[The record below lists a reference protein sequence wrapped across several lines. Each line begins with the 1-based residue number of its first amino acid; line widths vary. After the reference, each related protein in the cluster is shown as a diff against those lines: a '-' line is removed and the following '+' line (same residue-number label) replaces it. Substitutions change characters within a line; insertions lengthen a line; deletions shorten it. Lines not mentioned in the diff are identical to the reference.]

1 LIIRKLLKA
10 TSKLFF
16 NGMSL
21 KKNYFIPRGLT
32 IVILYITV
40 LPYFLIGGIREDAEE
55 LIFSTYGQDIQVD
68 FKKWNPPQEI
78 KIYSEKKSRSRFM
91 FDHIYVWQISE
102 SDSLIGVAI
111 LDNVLGKSLPITY
124 LTCFNMDGQMINAHI
139 VKYREDYGYEVGNR
153 RWLNQFLGLDASSDY
168 KVGKNIDGIS
178 GATISVNSVTRGINR
193 SAIIVEY
200 LLTKTGAG
208 SY

>member
-1 LIIRKLLKA
+1 MIIRKLLKA

-16 NGMSL
+16 NGISL

-78 KIYSEKKSRSRFM
+78 KIYSENKSRSRFM
-91 FDHIYVWQISE
+91 FDHIYVWKISE
-102 SDSLIGVAI
+102 SDSLVGVAI

-124 LTCFNMDGQMINAHI
+124 LTCFNMDGQLINAHI

-153 RWLNQFLGLDASSDY
+153 RWLNQFLGLDVSSDY

-193 SAIIVEY
+193 SAIIIEN
-200 LLTKTGAG
+200 LLLEIDAG
-208 SY
+208 SF

>member
-1 LIIRKLLKA
+1 
-10 TSKLFF
+10 
-16 NGMSL
+16 MSL
-21 KKNYFIPRGLT
+21 KKSYFIPKGLT

-40 LPYFLIGGIREDAEE
+40 FLYFLIGGIREDAEE
-55 LIFSTYGQDIQVD
+55 LIFSTYGEDIQVD

-78 KIYSEKKSRSRFM
+78 KIYSEKKARSRFM
-91 FDHIYVWQISE
+91 FDHVYVWKISE
-102 SDSLIGVAI
+102 SNSLVGVAI

-124 LTCFNMDGQMINAHI
+124 LTCFNMDGQLINAHI
-139 VKYREDYGYEVGNR
+139 VKYREDYGYEVGNK
-153 RWLNQFLGLDASSDY
+153 RWLNQFIGLGINSDFII
-168 KVGKNIDGIS
+168 GKNIDGIS

-200 LLTKTGAG
+200 LLTKTDAG

>member
-1 LIIRKLLKA
+1 
-10 TSKLFF
+10 
-16 NGMSL
+16 MYL
-21 KKNYFIPRGLT
+21 KKSYFIPKGLT
-32 IVILYITV
+32 ILILYITV
-40 LPYFLIGGIREDAEE
+40 FPYFLIGGIREDAEE
-55 LIFSTYGQDIQVD
+55 LIFSTYGEDIQVD

-78 KIYSEKKSRSRFM
+78 KIYSEKKARSRFM
-91 FDHIYVWQISE
+91 FDHVYFWKISE
-102 SDSLIGVAI
+102 SNSLVGVAI

-124 LTCFNMDGQMINAHI
+124 LTCFNMDGQLINAHI

-153 RWLNQFLGLDASSDY
+153 RWLNQFLGLNASSDY

-193 SAIIVEY
+193 SSIIVEY
-200 LLTKTGAG
+200 LLTKKDAG

>member
-1 LIIRKLLKA
+1 MIIRKLLKA

-16 NGMSL
+16 NGISL

-78 KIYSEKKSRSRFM
+78 KIYSENKSRSRFM
-91 FDHIYVWQISE
+91 FDHIYVWKISE
-102 SDSLIGVAI
+102 SDSLVGVAI

-153 RWLNQFLGLDASSDY
+153 RWLNQFLGLDVSSDY

-193 SAIIVEY
+193 SAIIIEN
-200 LLTKTGAG
+200 LLLEIDAG
-208 SY
+208 SF

>member
-1 LIIRKLLKA
+1 MLKA
-10 TSKLFF
+10 PLKQFF

-21 KKNYFIPRGLT
+21 KKSYFIPKGLT

-40 LPYFLIGGIREDAEE
+40 FPYFLIGGIREDAEE
-55 LIFSTYGQDIQVD
+55 LIFSTYGKDIQVD

-78 KIYSEKKSRSRFM
+78 KIYSEKKARSRFM
-91 FDHIYVWQISE
+91 FDHVYIWKISE
-102 SDSLIGVAI
+102 SNSLVGVAI

-124 LTCFNMDGQMINAHI
+124 LTCFNMDGQLINAHI

-153 RWLNQFLGLDASSDY
+153 RWLNQFLGLNASSDY

-200 LLTKTGAG
+200 LLTKKDAG

>member
-1 LIIRKLLKA
+1 
-10 TSKLFF
+10 
-16 NGMSL
+16 MSL
-21 KKNYFIPRGLT
+21 KKSYFIPKGLT
-32 IVILYITV
+32 ILILYITV
-40 LPYFLIGGIREDAEE
+40 FPYFLIGGIREDAEE
-55 LIFSTYGQDIQVD
+55 LIFSTYGEDIQVD

-78 KIYSEKKSRSRFM
+78 KIYSEKKARSRFM
-91 FDHIYVWQISE
+91 FDHVYVWKISE
-102 SDSLIGVAI
+102 SNSLVGVAI

-124 LTCFNMDGQMINAHI
+124 LTCFNMDGQLINAHI

-153 RWLNQFLGLDASSDY
+153 RWLNQFLGLIASSDY

-200 LLTKTGAG
+200 LLTKKDAG

>member
-1 LIIRKLLKA
+1 
-10 TSKLFF
+10 
-16 NGMSL
+16 MSL
-21 KKNYFIPRGLT
+21 KKSYFIPKGLT
-32 IVILYITV
+32 ILILYITV
-40 LPYFLIGGIREDAEE
+40 FPYFLIGGIREDAEE
-55 LIFSTYGQDIQVD
+55 LIFSTYGEDIQVD

-78 KIYSEKKSRSRFM
+78 KIYSENKARSRFI
-91 FDHIYVWQISE
+91 FDHVYFWKIFE
-102 SDSLIGVAI
+102 SNSLVGVAI

-124 LTCFNMDGQMINAHI
+124 LTCFNMDGQLINAHI

-153 RWLNQFLGLDASSDY
+153 RWLNQFLGLIASSDY

-200 LLTKTGAG
+200 LLTKKDAG

>member
-1 LIIRKLLKA
+1 
-10 TSKLFF
+10 
-16 NGMSL
+16 MSL
-21 KKNYFIPRGLT
+21 KKSYFIPKGLT

-40 LPYFLIGGIREDAEE
+40 FPYFLIGGIREDAEE
-55 LIFSTYGQDIQVD
+55 LIFSTYGEDIQVD

-78 KIYSEKKSRSRFM
+78 KIYSEKKARSRFM
-91 FDHIYVWQISE
+91 FDHVYVWKISE
-102 SDSLIGVAI
+102 SNSLVGVAI

-124 LTCFNMDGQMINAHI
+124 LTCFNMDGQLINAHI

-153 RWLNQFLGLDASSDY
+153 RWLNQFLGLIASSDY

-193 SAIIVEY
+193 SAIIIEN
-200 LLTKTGAG
+200 LLLEIDAG
-208 SY
+208 SF

>member
-1 LIIRKLLKA
+1 
-10 TSKLFF
+10 
-16 NGMSL
+16 MYL
-21 KKNYFIPRGLT
+21 KKSYFIPKGLT

-40 LPYFLIGGIREDAEE
+40 FPYFLIGGIRDDAEE
-55 LIFSTYGQDIQVD
+55 LIFSTYGEDIQVD

-78 KIYSEKKSRSRFM
+78 KIYSEKKARSRFM
-91 FDHIYVWQISE
+91 FDHVYFWKIFE
-102 SDSLIGVAI
+102 SNSLVGVAI

-124 LTCFNMDGQMINAHI
+124 LTCFNMDGQLINAHI

-153 RWLNQFLGLDASSDY
+153 RWLNQFLGLIASSDY

-193 SAIIVEY
+193 SAIIVEH
-200 LLTKTGAG
+200 LLSELDAG

>member
-1 LIIRKLLKA
+1 
-10 TSKLFF
+10 
-16 NGMSL
+16 MSL
-21 KKNYFIPRGLT
+21 KKSYFIPKGLT

-40 LPYFLIGGIREDAEE
+40 FPYFLIGGIRDDAEE
-55 LIFSTYGQDIQVD
+55 LIFSTYGEDIQVD

-78 KIYSEKKSRSRFM
+78 KIYSEKKARSRFM
-91 FDHIYVWQISE
+91 FDHVYFWKISE
-102 SDSLIGVAI
+102 SNSLVGVAI

-124 LTCFNMDGQMINAHI
+124 LTCFNMDGQLINAHI
-139 VKYREDYGYEVGNR
+139 VKYREDYGYEVGNK
-153 RWLNQFLGLDASSDY
+153 RWLNQFIGLGVNSDFII
-168 KVGKNIDGIS
+168 GKNIDGIS

-200 LLTKTGAG
+200 LLTKKDAG

>member
-16 NGMSL
+16 NGISL

-55 LIFSTYGQDIQVD
+55 LIFSTYGEDIRVD

-78 KIYSEKKSRSRFM
+78 KIYSENKSRSRFM
-91 FDHIYVWQISE
+91 FDHIYVWKISE
-102 SDSLIGVAI
+102 SDSLVGVAI

-124 LTCFNMDGQMINAHI
+124 LTCFNMDGQLINAHI

-153 RWLNQFLGLDASSDY
+153 RWLNQFLGLDVSSDY

-200 LLTKTGAG
+200 LLTKKDAG
-208 SY
+208 SN

>member
-1 LIIRKLLKA
+1 
-10 TSKLFF
+10 
-16 NGMSL
+16 MSL
-21 KKNYFIPRGLT
+21 KKSYFIPKGLT

-40 LPYFLIGGIREDAEE
+40 FPYFLIGGIREDAEE
-55 LIFSTYGQDIQVD
+55 LIFSTYGKDIQVD

-78 KIYSEKKSRSRFM
+78 KIYSEKKARSRFM
-91 FDHIYVWQISE
+91 FDHVYIWKISE
-102 SDSLIGVAI
+102 SNSLVGVAI

-124 LTCFNMDGQMINAHI
+124 LTCFNMDGQLINAHI
-139 VKYREDYGYEVGNR
+139 VKYREDYGYEVGNK
-153 RWLNQFLGLDASSDY
+153 RWLNQFIGLDVNSDFII
-168 KVGKNIDGIS
+168 GKNIDGIS

-200 LLTKTGAG
+200 LLTKTDAG

>member
-1 LIIRKLLKA
+1 
-10 TSKLFF
+10 
-16 NGMSL
+16 MYL
-21 KKNYFIPRGLT
+21 KKSYFIPKGLT

-40 LPYFLIGGIREDAEE
+40 FPYFLIGGIREDAEE
-55 LIFSTYGQDIQVD
+55 LIFSTYGEDIQVD

-78 KIYSEKKSRSRFM
+78 KIYSEKKARSRFM
-91 FDHIYVWQISE
+91 FDHVYVWKISE
-102 SDSLIGVAI
+102 SNSLVGVAI

-124 LTCFNMDGQMINAHI
+124 LTCFNMDGQLINAHI
-139 VKYREDYGYEVGNR
+139 VKYREDYGYEVGNK
-153 RWLNQFLGLDASSDY
+153 RWLNQFIGLGVNSDFII
-168 KVGKNIDGIS
+168 GKNIDGIS

-200 LLTKTGAG
+200 LLTKKDAG

>member
-1 LIIRKLLKA
+1 MIIRKLLKA

-16 NGMSL
+16 NGISL

-40 LPYFLIGGIREDAEE
+40 LPYFLIGGIRDDAEE

-78 KIYSEKKSRSRFM
+78 KIYSENKSRSRFM
-91 FDHIYVWQISE
+91 FDHIYVWKISE
-102 SDSLIGVAI
+102 SDSLVGVAI

-124 LTCFNMDGQMINAHI
+124 LTCFNMDGQLINAHI

-153 RWLNQFLGLDASSDY
+153 RWLNQFLGLDVSSDY

-193 SAIIVEY
+193 SAIIIEN
-200 LLTKTGAG
+200 LLLEIDAG
-208 SY
+208 SF

>member
-1 LIIRKLLKA
+1 
-10 TSKLFF
+10 
-16 NGMSL
+16 MSL

-32 IVILYITV
+32 IVILYITAV
-40 LPYFLIGGIREDAEE
+40 PYFLIGGIREDAEE

-78 KIYSEKKSRSRFM
+78 KIYSEKKARSRFM
-91 FDHIYVWQISE
+91 FDHVYVWKISE
-102 SDSLIGVAI
+102 SNSLVGVAI

-124 LTCFNMDGQMINAHI
+124 LTCFNMDGQLINAHI
-139 VKYREDYGYEVGNR
+139 VKYREDYGYEVGNK
-153 RWLNQFLGLDASSDY
+153 RWLNQFIGLGMNSDFII
-168 KVGKNIDGIS
+168 GKNIDGIS

-200 LLTKTGAG
+200 LLTKTDAG